1 MDEQM
6 LENWAKPAHVQGA
19 SRSELAE
26 KLGMIKQAALG
37 EIQMTNSG
45 DQIPPARGSFLAR
58 SSFVAIAPATLVGI
72 LLAVLFVETKEC
84 PC

>member
-26 KLGMIKQAALG
+26 KLGISKQAALG
-37 EIQMTNSG
+37 EIQMTHSG
-45 DQIPPARGSFLAR
+45 DQIPAARGSFLAR
-58 SSFVAIAPATLVGI
+58 SSFIAIAPATLLWT
-72 LLAVLFVETKEC
+72 LLAVLIVEPKEC

>member
-26 KLGMIKQAALG
+26 KLGMSKQPALG

-45 DQIPPARGSFLAR
+45 DQIPAARGSFLAQIT
-58 SSFVAIAPATLVGI
+58 FIAIAPAPLLCI
-72 LLAVLFVETKEC
+72 LLAVLIVEPKEC

>member
-6 LENWAKPAHVQGA
+6 LENWAKPALVQGA

-26 KLGMIKQAALG
+26 KLGMSKQPVLG
-37 EIQMTNSG
+37 EIQMTSSG
-45 DQIPPARGSFLAR
+45 DQLPAARGSFLAR
-58 SSFVAIAPATLVGI
+58 SSFVAIAPATLFWI
-72 LLAVLFVETKEC
+72 LLAVLIVEPKEC